1 MYTLLFHT
9 VASKLNTNS
18 TYMCNPYTYGN
29 LNTIRISKI
38 IDNVCGT
45 TSIPTGEVCNGVP
58 LLHNIN
64 YTVLW
69 YCVIKSIWNRLKYSN
84 WIINSNCTNTV
95 PEILIINCTVFYC
108 TVLIR
113 IKYRYKTVLV
123 HYSTNSIES
132 NISSI
137 Y

>member
-1 MYTLLFHT
+1 MFYGN
-9 VASKLNTNS
+9 KEKK
-18 TYMCNPYTYGN
+18 PYTYGN

-64 YTVLW
+64 YTILW
-69 YCVIKSIWNRLKYSN
+69 YCVIKSIRNRLKYSN

-95 PEILIINCTVFYC
+95 PETSYKLYCVLLYCTYQNQVQIQNCTGTLQYQFNWIQYKFDL
-108 TVLIR
+108 LIDR
-113 IKYRYKTVLV
+113 IQL
-123 HYSTNSIES
+123 I
-132 NISSI
+132 SI